1 MRRRLIQ
8 STLAVVLVVIAVFG
22 VSLVIVET
30 RTIGASAQER
40 VDLEA
45 LRLAS
50 IVDSRIL
57 GDEQINAEILE
68 DQVTDQRYARVAIPG
83 RDPIEVGTKPTGEV
97 IQSKEAV
104 GEEGETVVVEEPRSS
119 ITREV
124 GRTFL
129 IIGAVALLAVI
140 AAVLLAVRQANRL
153 ASPLTDLA
161 ETAERLG
168 SGDPRPRHKRYGVP
182 ELDRVADVLDSSAER
197 IARMLTAERRLAAD
211 ASHQLRTPLTAL
223 SMRLEEITLTD
234 DPDTVK
240 EEATIALGQV
250 ERLTDVVQRLL
261 TNSRDPRTGSAVT
274 FDLDEVINQ
283 QLAEWRPAYRSVG
296 RAIVSSGK
304 RHLQAV
310 GTPGAVAQVLAALI
324 ENSLMH
330 GGGTVALRT
339 RVTGNQAVVEVT
351 DEGEESPP
359 SSAPGSS
366 SGPSVA
372 KTRPVS
378 ASLWPVIWRRRTA
391 DGSKC
396 SRRSRRSSACS
407 CPVRR
412 RSGRQRG
419 RSRRRF
425 DSRSAKN
432 ARELPGRT
440 VLRQEGLRR
449 QERFGTGHGLAGRER
464 TEHPGA
470 VGPEAEQGRDTDAE
484 ELEEVA
490 LQGAVE
496 VEAVRGDV
504 QNAVLD
510 HQADGAEQQEE
521 REFLGAAA
529 LVAVAVGEIAEA
541 YVVGDDR
548 HHRGDHTGPHDLQI
562 RGAADEVEDEKID
575 PQPQAA
581 DHPELGELPC
591 QPVDTLAY
599 HAARRGMCP
608 A

>member
-1 MRRRLIQ
+1 
-8 STLAVVLVVIAVFG
+8 VVLVVIAVFG

-57 GDEQINAEILE
+57 GDEQISAEILK
-68 DQVTDQRYARVAIPG
+68 DQVTDERYALVEIPG
-83 RDPIEVGTKPTGEV
+83 RHPIEVGTKPSGEV

-124 GRTFL
+124 SRTLL

-182 ELDRVADVLDSSAER
+182 ELDRVADVLDNSAER

-223 SMRLEEITLTD
+223 SMRLEEIALTD

-283 QLAEWRPAYRSVG
+283 QLAEWRPAYRSAG

-304 RHLQAV
+304 RHLHAV

-351 DEGEESPP
+351 DEGEGVPAELGARIFERAISGQNSTGIGLAVARDLAEADGGRLEMLQAQPP
-359 SSAPGSS
+359 VFGLFLSRTP
-366 SGPSVA
+366 
-372 KTRPVS
+372 KKRVS
-378 ASLWPVIWRRRTA
+378 AGQEPEQT
-391 DGSKC
+391 
-396 SRRSRRSSACS
+396 
-407 CPVRR
+407 VR
-412 RSGRQRG
+412 
-419 RSRRRF
+419 
-425 DSRSAKN
+425 
-432 ARELPGRT
+432 
-440 VLRQEGLRR
+440 
-449 QERFGTGHGLAGRER
+449 
-464 TEHPGA
+464 
-470 VGPEAEQGRDTDAE
+470 
-484 ELEEVA
+484 
-490 LQGAVE
+490 
-496 VEAVRGDV
+496 
-504 QNAVLD
+504 
-510 HQADGAEQQEE
+510 
-521 REFLGAAA
+521 
-529 LVAVAVGEIAEA
+529 
-541 YVVGDDR
+541 
-548 HHRGDHTGPHDLQI
+548 
-562 RGAADEVEDEKID
+562 
-575 PQPQAA
+575 
-581 DHPELGELPC
+581 
-591 QPVDTLAY
+591 
-599 HAARRGMCP
+599 
-608 A
+608 

>member
-22 VSLVIVET
+22 VSLVIVES
-30 RTIGASAQER
+30 RTISNSAQER
-40 VDLEA
+40 VDSEA

-57 GDEQINAEILE
+57 GAEDVTADILRNQIGK
-68 DQVTDQRYARVAIPG
+68 DQYAIIRMPG
-83 RDPIEVGTKPTGEV
+83 RPPITVGIRPQGDV
-97 IQSKEAV
+97 IRASAD
-104 GEEGETVVVEEPRSS
+104 GEEGERVTVQEPRSS
-119 ITREV
+119 VTREV
-124 GRTFL
+124 GRTLL

-240 EEATIALGQV
+240 DEANVALTQV
-250 ERLTDVVQRLL
+250 ERLTDVVERLL

-274 FDLDEVINQ
+274 FDLDEVIQQ
-283 QLAEWRPAYRSVG
+283 QLAEWRPAYRNVG

-304 RHLQAV
+304 RHLRAV

-351 DEGEESPP
+351 DEG
-359 SSAPGSS
+359 PGVPADLGARIFERAI
-366 SGPSVA
+366 SGRNSTGIGLAVA
-372 KTRPVS
+372 RDL
-378 ASLWPVIWRRRTA
+378 AEA
-391 DGSKC
+391 DGGRLELLQAQPPVFGLFL
-396 SRRSRRSSACS
+396 SRT
-407 CPVRR
+407 PPLKKPDGEQPTVR
-412 RSGRQRG
+412 
-419 RSRRRF
+419 
-425 DSRSAKN
+425 
-432 ARELPGRT
+432 
-440 VLRQEGLRR
+440 
-449 QERFGTGHGLAGRER
+449 
-464 TEHPGA
+464 
-470 VGPEAEQGRDTDAE
+470 
-484 ELEEVA
+484 
-490 LQGAVE
+490 
-496 VEAVRGDV
+496 
-504 QNAVLD
+504 
-510 HQADGAEQQEE
+510 
-521 REFLGAAA
+521 
-529 LVAVAVGEIAEA
+529 
-541 YVVGDDR
+541 
-548 HHRGDHTGPHDLQI
+548 
-562 RGAADEVEDEKID
+562 
-575 PQPQAA
+575 
-581 DHPELGELPC
+581 
-591 QPVDTLAY
+591 
-599 HAARRGMCP
+599 
-608 A
+608 